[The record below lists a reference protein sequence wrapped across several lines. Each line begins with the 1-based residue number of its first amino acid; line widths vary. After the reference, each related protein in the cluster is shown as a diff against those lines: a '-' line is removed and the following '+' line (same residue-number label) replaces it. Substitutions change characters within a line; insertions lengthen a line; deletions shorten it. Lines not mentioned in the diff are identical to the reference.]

1 MESCNLFHLNNACIP
16 FCMLVHPD
24 ETSASLF
31 TRIRYLLRTLYTL
44 TENKDTLSDVSQAVT
59 IPVNVE
65 LLQKSLFYSTSCMID
80 SNEYETDSY
89 CFPYIRVLGNN
100 TVSIRSFENLPRLNL
115 STCSIVGHEQTMA
128 VDLLDSFSSLIDNYS
143 NRTAFSLSS
152 VFRISRLAK
161 VPDELGKAVR
171 GYFDETHSD
180 QLMTKIANE
189 FRYELKLLRYEFC
202 YDRRIE
208 LQDCFGFSSIAE
220 MAVPCEKCHLQCK
233 QEIQQRLTELPPVL
247 VIVLKR
253 FDYNIHSS
261 YGVHSFAS
269 QNKVSDYVDFPLE
282 GLDLS
287 SYVLNSIPAVYDLIC
302 VCNHSGSSFFGHY
315 YAYCRTV
322 VGEDTQWMEF
332 NDSSTSVISPSV
344 IPTSNAYLLFYH
356 RRDLSL
362 PYQSEQAYRDLI
374 KQGLPELS
382 DVCDGMSALRRSSMH
397 LKEVFQSSS
406 RKGSKCADPEN
417 GSSLPVVETD
427 AVCDTTHDYQAA
439 LALEI
444 QLRQEGMIE

>member
-1 MESCNLFHLNNACIP
+1 
-16 FCMLVHPD
+16 MLVHPD
-24 ETSASLF
+24 ESTTSLF

-44 TENKDTLSDVSQAVT
+44 TENKDTVSDVSQAVA

-65 LLQKSLFYSTSCMID
+65 LLQKSLFYSTSSLVD
-80 SNEYETDSY
+80 SGDYDTDSY
-89 CFPYIRVLGNN
+89 SFAYIRVLGNN
-100 TVSIRSFENLPRLNL
+100 TVSLRSFENLPRLDL
-115 STCSIVGHEQTMA
+115 STCRIVGHDQEMA
-128 VDLLDSFSSLIDNYS
+128 VDLLDSFSSLIDYYS

-171 GYFDETHSD
+171 SYFDETHSD
-180 QLMTKIANE
+180 QLMMKISNE
-189 FRYELKLLRYEFC
+189 FRYELKLLRYEKC

-220 MAVPCEKCHLQCK
+220 MAVPCENCHLQCK

-261 YGVHSFAS
+261 FGIHSFTS
-269 QNKVSDYVDFPLE
+269 QNKISEYVDFPLE

-287 SYVLNSIPAVYDLIC
+287 SYVLNSIPAIYDLIC
-302 VCNHSGSSFFGHY
+302 VCNHSGGSFFGHY

-322 VGEDTQWMEF
+322 VGEGTQWMEF
-332 NDSSTSVISPSV
+332 NDSSTSVISPSA
-344 IPTSNAYLLFYH
+344 IPSSNAYLLFYH
-356 RRDLSL
+356 RRDL
-362 PYQSEQAYRDLI
+362 PHAYQSEQAYRDLI
-374 KQGLPELS
+374 KQALPELA
-382 DVCDGMSALRRSSMH
+382 DVCDDISLLRRSSIH

-406 RKGSKCADPEN
+406 RKGSNCADPEN
-417 GSSLPVVETD
+417 GSPGPLVETD
-427 AVCDTTHDYQAA
+427 TVCDTTHDYQTA

>member
-1 MESCNLFHLNNACIP
+1 
-16 FCMLVHPD
+16 MLVHPD
-24 ETSASLF
+24 ESTTSLF

-44 TENKDTLSDVSQAVT
+44 TENKDTVSDVSQAVA

-65 LLQKSLFYSTSCMID
+65 LLQKSLFYSTSSLVD
-80 SNEYETDSY
+80 SGDYDTDSY
-89 CFPYIRVLGNN
+89 CFAYIRVLGNN
-100 TVSIRSFENLPRLNL
+100 TVSLRSFENLPRLDL
-115 STCSIVGHEQTMA
+115 STCRIVGHDQEMA
-128 VDLLDSFSSLIDNYS
+128 VDLLDSFSSLIDYYS

-171 GYFDETHSD
+171 SYFDETHSD
-180 QLMTKIANE
+180 QLMMKISNE
-189 FRYELKLLRYEFC
+189 FRYELKLLRYEKC

-220 MAVPCEKCHLQCK
+220 MAVPCENCHLQCK

-261 YGVHSFAS
+261 FGIHSFTS
-269 QNKVSDYVDFPLE
+269 QNKISEYVDFPLE

-287 SYVLNSIPAVYDLIC
+287 SYVLNSIPAIYDLIC
-302 VCNHSGSSFFGHY
+302 VCNHSGGSFFGHY

-322 VGEDTQWMEF
+322 VGEGTQWMEF
-332 NDSSTSVISPSV
+332 NDSSTSVISASAIPS
-344 IPTSNAYLLFYH
+344 SNAYLLFYH
-356 RRDLSL
+356 RRDLPH

-374 KQGLPELS
+374 KQALPELA
-382 DVCDGMSALRRSSMH
+382 DVCDDISLLRRSSIH

-406 RKGSKCADPEN
+406 RKGSNCADPEN
-417 GSSLPVVETD
+417 GSPGPLVETD
-427 AVCDTTHDYQAA
+427 TVCDTTHDYQTA